1 MRSWSNRAAPGLA
14 VAGALVIAA
23 CSHPMKASSDAKD
36 AETTV
41 PDLGRAGDAPEDGNL
56 ADKNAD
62 RGVGTDAVSDPPDI
76 RNDAPNADA
85 GPDGS
90 DARREGAR
98 RDGAVDGGCTTLLL
112 GGTLPLDPT
121 WGEPVTLVDLNGD
134 RRLDLVTTTSL
145 LFGTG
150 DGRFTPGLDGTTA
163 SVVGD
168 LNGDGA
174 VDLVLTNSG
183 SATVS
188 VSLGKGDGTFAA
200 KRDYAVGSGDP
211 SPDGNADEASAVVLG
226 DVNGDGKLDIVTAN
240 HGSSTVTVLP
250 GRGDGTFTPG
260 LTFPTGQG
268 PVTLALGD
276 LNGDG
281 KTDLVTASLD
291 AAKMSVLL
299 GTGGGAFAAHQDY
312 PLPIDTPT
320 GWALI
325 ALDDLNRDGK
335 LDLVLVTYCMNQA
348 SVLLGKG
355 DGTFAA
361 SMDYPLGTSGFDG
374 NGPTGFVLADLNG
387 DGKPDLVA
395 ANAIARTLAVL
406 LGQGDGSFATRQGY
420 PAGPGSH
427 ALAVGDVNGDGKL
440 DIAAGGGVVLFGN
453 GDGTFGTFAGLE
465 RAPSVYFPTAV
476 LGDLDGDGKLDVVT
490 ANRFSNTSS
499 VLLGKGDGS
508 FAAGVEYPTGDEP
521 EVAAL
526 GDLNGDGKL
535 DIATANEAAATVSL
549 LFGKG
554 DGTFADKLDLAIGP
568 RPVTLALGDLNLD
581 GKLDIV
587 TAGTKEFGTKGTV
600 SVLLG
605 TGNGKFATGVDLSA
619 GMNTAAVV
627 IGDMNRDGNPD
638 LVVANA
644 GADSG
649 YSVDVWLGNGDG
661 TFTRVARDSSVYG
674 SNVVA
679 LGDLDGDGNLDIV
692 ESGMYEI
699 TEHVSVLL
707 GKGDGTLTTRADY
720 GTTASPYWIALGDL
734 DGDGN
739 LDIVVG
745 SSGLVSVL
753 FGMGD
758 GTFAPKTDYLAA
770 RGAPMLGDVNGD
782 GRLDIVQP
790 VDLQTVSVLPGS
802 CWQR

>member
-1 MRSWSNRAAPGLA
+1 MKSWSNRAATVLA
-14 VAGALVIAA
+14 IAGALVIAA
-23 CSHPMKASSDAKD
+23 CSHPMKASSDAKADPADLRGD
-36 AETTV
+36 ASKADAGPDGDDAKAEP
-41 PDLGRAGDAPEDGNL
+41 PDLGGDALE
-56 ADKNAD
+56 
-62 RGVGTDAVSDPPDI
+62 
-76 RNDAPNADA
+76 ADA

-90 DARREGAR
+90 DLR
-98 RDGAVDGGCTTLLL
+98 RDGARRGGTVDGGCTTLLL
-112 GGTLPLDPT
+112 GGTLPLDPS
-121 WGEPVTLVDLNGD
+121 WGDPVALVDLNGD
-134 RRLDLVTTTSL
+134 RKLDLVTTTSV

-150 DGRFTPGLDGTTA
+150 DGRFTPGLDDTTA

-188 VSLGKGDGTFAA
+188 VSLGKGDGSFAA
-200 KRDYAVGSGDP
+200 KQDYPVGSRDQPP
-211 SPDGNADEASAVVLG
+211 SPVDYADEASTVVLG

-240 HGSSTVTVLP
+240 HGSSTVTVLL
-250 GRGDGTFTPG
+250 GKGDGTFTSG
-260 LTFPTGQG
+260 QTFPTGKA
-268 PVTLALGD
+268 PATLALGD

-320 GWALI
+320 GSVPYQTTLI

-361 SMDYPLGTSGFDG
+361 SMDYPLGISGLDG
-374 NGPTGFVLADLNG
+374 NGPTGFVLADLDG
-387 DGKPDLVA
+387 DGNRDLVA
-395 ANAIARTLAVL
+395 ANAIAGTLAVL
-406 LGQGDGSFATRQGY
+406 LGKADGSFATRQEY
-420 PAGPGSH
+420 PAGSGSH
-427 ALAVGDVNGDGKL
+427 ALAVGDLDGDGKL
-440 DIAAGGGVVLFGN
+440 DIAAGGGVVLLGN
-453 GDGTFGTFAGLE
+453 GDGTLGTGLE
-465 RAPSVYFPTAV
+465 LASSGDYPAAV
-476 LGDLDGDGKLDVVT
+476 LGDLDGDGKLDIVT
-490 ANRFSNTSS
+490 ANGTANTSS

-508 FAAGVEYPTGDEP
+508 FAAGVDYPTGDNP
-521 EVAAL
+521 RVVAL

-535 DIATANEAAATVSL
+535 DIATANNAAATVSV

-554 DGTFADKLDLAIGP
+554 DGTLAAKVDFETGP

-581 GKLDIV
+581 GNLDIV
-587 TAGTKEFGTKGTV
+587 TAGTEEFGRNGKV
-600 SVLLG
+600 SMLLG
-605 TGNGKFATGVDLSA
+605 TGNGKFAPRVDLSA
-619 GMNTAAVV
+619 GMNTAAVA
-627 IGDMNRDGNPD
+627 IADMNRDGKPD
-638 LVVANA
+638 LVVANS

-661 TFTRVARDSSVYG
+661 TFTGVAHDSSVYG

-699 TEHVSVLL
+699 PNHVSVLL
-707 GKGDGTLTTRADY
+707 GKGGGTLTSRTDY
-720 GTTASPYWIALGDL
+720 GTTAWPQSIVLGDL

-739 LDIVVG
+739 LDLVVG
-745 SSGLVSVL
+745 SWGLVSVL

-770 RGAPMLGDVNGD
+770 RGELMLGDVNGD

-790 VDLQTVSVLPGS
+790 VDSNTVSVLPGS